1 MKHSITMWSI
11 TLLSLTATFCSCSD
25 EDVQPNTEYKKTEDN
40 NKQAL
45 EFKAEYSPQQKE
57 NLIATGMVFLPEQRK
72 DSWNDV
78 IPKDIPTCWG
88 LFVSPLKQPTRAAGI
103 WGAYPAQYWT
113 MLRVKT
119 GDLSKR
125 MRRIINL
132 SVKTIEKYTNVRF
145 YNSQK
150 DPEYYEPYHIKLPN
164 IFITYSN
171 DNNEGSGSF
180 GLVGGEQYIRI
191 PRELD
196 DEKKYTDDEVCAFF
210 MHAFCNAA
218 GMFNEQQRKDRDQY
232 VDIHW
237 ENIKDGCGFYFD
249 RETDNYTM
257 LGYFDYNSITLAS
270 SKAYSK
276 NGNNTITKK
285 GGGSIAKNLTLSLYD
300 ISFLNDH
307 YLPLIAR
314 SDLYIELDKVVYLSD
329 GRKLTEAERI
339 DLQAY
344 LNARRNL
351 NNEPP
356 ASGRIKREP
365 W

>member
-1 MKHSITMWSI
+1 
-11 TLLSLTATFCSCSD
+11 
-25 EDVQPNTEYKKTEDN
+25 
-40 NKQAL
+40 
-45 EFKAEYSPQQKE
+45 
-57 NLIATGMVFLPEQRK
+57 
-72 DSWNDV
+72 
-78 IPKDIPTCWG
+78 
-88 LFVSPLKQPTRAAGI
+88 
-103 WGAYPAQYWT
+103 
-113 MLRVKT
+113 
-119 GDLSKR
+119 
-125 MRRIINL
+125 
-132 SVKTIEKYTNVRF
+132 
-145 YNSQK
+145 
-150 DPEYYEPYHIKLPN
+150 
-164 IFITYSN
+164 
-171 DNNEGSGSF
+171 
-180 GLVGGEQYIRI
+180 
-191 PRELD
+191 
-196 DEKKYTDDEVCAFF
+196 

-237 ENIKDGCGFYFD
+237 ENIKEGCNFYFD

-285 GGGSIAKNLTLSLYD
+285 GGGSIAKKLTLSLYD

-344 LNARRNL
+344 LNARRGL
-351 NNEPP
+351 NNEPL
-356 ASGRIKREP
+356 EVDE
-365 W
+365 